1 MKPTTRRIVGV
12 SAAIRCARGLV
23 HLDEADWQNTLPQP
37 HKTTLARLR
46 TKFIVDHPATALLLK
61 LAVLGAPGPWFADF
75 CGERLKGGRS
85 DSSFPGVWLLAG
97 AGPGARAAQMTGPPP
112 WVLPARA

>member
-61 LAVLGAPGPWFADF
+61 LAVLGAPGPWVADF
-75 CGERLKGGRS
+75 CRGATKRYTS
-85 DSSFPGVWLLAG
+85 PLAFFVG
-97 AGPGARAAQMTGPPP
+97 CYNVVAHVALRARA
-112 WVLPARA
+112 